1 MKYNYFRLS
10 VLPLDRP
17 PILEAA
23 NTLPPVLSR
32 QHYLRSIFSKRIDFI
47 HRKNTLIYVHIGAH
61 ESDGRSLLLGR
72 IGRSID
78 SVENAPPEE
87 EFEEITRSSWRA
99 SNVFIDTND
108 QPDGQIIVFQH
119 HYNIG
124 RPLPIAASLVDHAN
138 RQNQDSG
145 WFIDINPITDK
156 QSFWEAVHRH
166 KGEITSAEFNFS
178 TPNVLGITSS
188 LNQELKDK
196 RERHNATNVTETLRN
211 PSGKLDLTGQDVE
224 DSVEYISR
232 GGGNAK
238 LKAGQK
244 ILYNSKGAE
253 KVIEVKDDE
262 PLTKENPSTWKKIAD
277 ILFR

>member
-1 MKYNYFRLS
+1 MKYHCFRLS
-10 VLPLDRP
+10 VLPLARP

-23 NTLPPVLSR
+23 NSLPDISPR
-32 QHYLRSIFSKRIDFI
+32 QHYLRTLFGKRTDFN
-47 HRKNTLIYVHIGAH
+47 HRKTTFIYVHIGVH
-61 ESDGRSLLLGR
+61 ESDSRLLFLGR
-72 IGRSID
+72 IGRSVD
-78 SVENAPPEE
+78 AVENAPPEE
-87 EFEEITRSSWRA
+87 GFEEITRSSWRA

-108 QPDGQIIVFQH
+108 QPDGQIMAFQH

-124 RPLPIAASLVDHAN
+124 RPLPIATSLIDHINNHN
-138 RQNQDSG
+138 RDSG

-156 QSFWEAVHRH
+156 QSFWEAVHQH

-196 RERHNATNVTETLRN
+196 RAQHNATTVTETLRN
-211 PSGKLDLTGQDVE
+211 PAGSLDLMGQDVE

-232 GGGNAK
+232 GGGSTK

-244 ILYNSKGAE
+244 ILYNSKRAE
-253 KVIEVKDDE
+253 KTIEVKDDE
-262 PLTKENPSTWKKIAD
+262 PLTKENPATWNKIAD